1 MITLHK
7 YEGKS
12 IQIVEEL
19 CEKELEESK
28 ENIFYITY
36 EQENGLFKSK
46 KVILEAI
53 TKKEIIEYIKNYI
66 KELSNIMNIN
76 INNEVRIDEEN
87 KIISVLLV
95 SDNNNI
101 IIGYNGK
108 TLDSIQLILRQN
120 LKELSKFGFKIIVDV
135 SNYKAKRV
143 KNLEFEIKKICKEI
157 LKSKVEVKLD
167 PMNSYERRIV
177 HSIVSEFQDL
187 QSVSTGEEPN
197 RYTVIRLKDE

>member
-66 KELSNIMNIN
+66 KELLKIMNIN